1 MIELVILLIVIGA
14 LLYLAQR
21 LPIDAT
27 MKTIINVVVIVAV
40 AVYALRHLG
49 QLGLG

>member
-1 MIELVILLIVIGA
+1 MIELLIVLIIIGA

-27 MKTIINVVVIVAV
+27 VKLIINVVVIVAV
-40 AVYALRHLG
+40 AVYVLRHLAVF
-49 QLGLG
+49 GL